1 MTTDY
6 EGLRREYQDIIERN
20 EDVML
25 QNEKLKQ
32 IVFDKEVNFNEI
44 EKLNNLND
52 DLLVQNEQLK
62 NEVNTLFLIIFNI
75 FERKEQFKKML
86 REKKDH

>member
-1 MTTDY
+1 
-6 EGLRREYQDIIERN
+6 
-20 EDVML
+20 ML

-62 NEVNTLFLIIFNI
+62 NEVNYFLNCFTQII
-75 FERKEQFKKML
+75 
-86 REKKDH
+86 

>member
-1 MTTDY
+1 
-6 EGLRREYQDIIERN
+6 
-20 EDVML
+20 ML

-62 NEVNTLFLIIFNI
+62 SEVSFC
-75 FERKEQFKKML
+75 
-86 REKKDH
+86 